1 MMKNLKKMIVVV
13 TALGVLGTA
22 GTVYAATT
30 FKTPAEIT
38 SQVTGKS
45 VEAVTEERAAGE
57 TYGAIANEAGKLSEF
72 QTQMLEQRKAIL
84 DQQVKDGRLTQD
96 QADAIYNNI
105 KNNQATC
112 NGTGMGQYGRG
123 NGMGAGMG
131 QGRGLGQGYG
141 RGLGNGYCSGA
152 AAQGATN

>member
-1 MMKNLKKMIVVV
+1 MMKNLKKLVILV

-22 GTVYAATT
+22 GTVYAAT

-45 VEAVTEERAAGE
+45 VEAVNEERASGK
-57 TYGAIANEAGKLSEF
+57 TYGTIANEAGKLDEF
-72 QTQMLEQRKAIL
+72 QSQMLEQRKAIL
-84 DQQVKDGRLTQD
+84 DQQVKDGKLTQT

-112 NGTGMGQYGRG
+112 NGAGMGY
-123 NGMGAGMG
+123 GMGAGY
-131 QGRGLGQGYG
+131 GRGAGQGYG

-152 AAQGATN
+152 AVPQGAAAQ

>member
-1 MMKNLKKMIVVV
+1 MMKNLKKLVVLV

-22 GTVYAATT
+22 GTVYAAT

-45 VEAVTEERAAGE
+45 VEAVNEERASGK
-57 TYGAIANEAGKLSEF
+57 TYGTIANEVGKLDEF
-72 QTQMLEQRKAIL
+72 QSQMLEQRKAIL
-84 DQQVKDGRLTQD
+84 DQQVKDGKLTQT

-112 NGTGMGQYGRG
+112 NGAGMGY
-123 NGMGAGMG
+123 GMGAGY
-131 QGRGLGQGYG
+131 GRGAGQGYG

-152 AAQGATN
+152 AVPQGAAAQ

>member
-1 MMKNLKKMIVVV
+1 MMKNLKKLVVLV

-22 GTVYAATT
+22 GTVYAAT

-45 VEAVTEERAAGE
+45 VEAVNEERASGKS
-57 TYGAIANEAGKLSEF
+57 YGTIANEAGKLDEF
-72 QTQMLEQRKAIL
+72 QNQMLEQRKAIL
-84 DQQVKDGRLTQD
+84 DQQVKDGRLTQA

-112 NGTGMGQYGRG
+112 NATGMGYGRG
-123 NGMGAGMG
+123 YGMGAGY
-131 QGRGLGQGYG
+131 GRGAGQGYG
-141 RGLGNGYCSGA
+141 RSLGNGYCSGA
-152 AAQGATN
+152 AAQGAVQR

>member
-1 MMKNLKKMIVVV
+1 MMKNLKKLVVLV

-22 GTVYAATT
+22 GTVYAAT

-45 VEAVTEERAAGE
+45 VEAVNEERASGK
-57 TYGAIANEAGKLSEF
+57 TYGTIANDAGKLDEF
-72 QTQMLEQRKAIL
+72 QSQMLEQRKAFL
-84 DQQVKDGRLTQD
+84 DQQVKDGRLTQE

-112 NGTGMGQYGRG
+112 NGAGMGYGRG
-123 NGMGAGMG
+123 YGMGAGY
-131 QGRGLGQGYG
+131 GRGAGQGYG

-152 AAQGATN
+152 AAAQGAVQR